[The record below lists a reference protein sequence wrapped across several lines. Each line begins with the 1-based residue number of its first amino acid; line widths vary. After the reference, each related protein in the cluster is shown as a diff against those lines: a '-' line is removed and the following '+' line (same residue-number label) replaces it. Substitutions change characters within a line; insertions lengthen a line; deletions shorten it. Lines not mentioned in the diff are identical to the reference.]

1 MLDSIINLV
10 KKEALGAITNNAD
23 IPADKKDAAVET
35 TTSTIVD
42 SFKDQLGSGNIS
54 NIMGLFSGD
63 SGSSSSFSN
72 SIQSSVISAL
82 TEKVGLNKGIANTIA
97 STVIPAVMAMI
108 SKKNNDSNDS
118 FSIESLVKSV
128 SGGDNGGG
136 ILGTLGKLFGK

>member
-23 IPADKKDAAVET
+23 VPADKKDAAVET

-42 SFKDQLGSGNIS
+42 SLKDQLSSGNIS
-54 NIMGLFSGD
+54 NIVELFSGD
-63 SGSSSSFSN
+63 SGSSSSFTN

-97 STVIPAVMAMI
+97 STVIPAVMGMI

-128 SGGDNGGG
+128 SGGNNGGG
-136 ILGTLGKLFGK
+136 ILGSLGKLFGK